1 MLISQSVGTKSCKI
15 VIDGYAYVLD
25 LINAIVTLQK
35 KFKLHKIFYNKC
47 FFNSSFSLSFHMLIK
62 LHFLAHL
69 SYALCSIVYYF
80 SIKSIHYSF
89 ADLWFKICP
98 ISMDI
103 RFIWTFQ
110 DFSYYILSL
119 VITFQVIVSLM
130 VIFIS
135 TVCKSWHLISRVENK
150 GISDQSKSVY
160 VKTGPESFI
169 IVAKAHHLKLSF
181 LALYLRN

>member
-1 MLISQSVGTKSCKI
+1 MH
-15 VIDGYAYVLD
+15 YVALST
-25 LINAIVTLQK
+25 I
-35 KFKLHKIFYNKC
+35 
-47 FFNSSFSLSFHMLIK
+47 SLSSLFIIHLLTFGSK
-62 LHFLAHL
+62 SALSQWTLGLYEHF
-69 SYALCSIVYYF
+69 
-80 SIKSIHYSF
+80 
-89 ADLWFKICP
+89 
-98 ISMDI
+98 
-103 RFIWTFQ
+103 RT
-110 DFSYYILSL
+110 SYYILSL